1 MNDMTAPHFESPP
14 PFFDEAG
21 QVVGIEQDTANDT
34 MESLGL
40 KDIFTLS
47 ETALQLDNWI
57 IDGLVE
63 HGDQVLLAGAPKTG
77 KSLLASQIAL
87 AAASS
92 GSAIGWRA
100 PRRQKVLYINLEI
113 KEKWLARRVNR
124 QIGKDDDDTRLQ
136 YSNFYSYSLPS
147 GLDIMTDRDMSA
159 LRRRINLLEPDLIIF
174 DVFSR
179 LHNENEVEPK
189 AMKNVL
195 LRFRDLSLGAAHI
208 IVIHTR
214 KQDKG
219 GGPQLASDIK
229 GSVAIF
235 GECDAAMVLSKYT
248 EPGTVNS
255 RISLHVEARNVA
267 GAFKNLQFDVP
278 TLTFVDENAHVPV
291 IVVAP
296 KPVVEVANEKWY

>member
-1 MNDMTAPHFESPP
+1 MNDMTVTAPYFESPL

-21 QVVGIEQDTANDT
+21 QVVDIEQDTANDT

-40 KDIFTLS
+40 KDIFSLS
-47 ETALQLDNWI
+47 ETALQLDHWI
-57 IDGLVE
+57 IDGLIE
-63 HGDQVLLAGAPKTG
+63 RGDQVLLAGAPKTG

-87 AAASS
+87 AAS
-92 GSAIGWRA
+92 GAGSVIGWRA
-100 PRRQKVLYINLEI
+100 PIRQKVLYVNLEI

-124 QIGKDDDDTRLQ
+124 QIGKDDDNTRLQ
-136 YSNFYSYSLPS
+136 YMNFYSYSLSS
-147 GLDIMTDRDMSA
+147 GLDIMTERDMSA
-159 LRRRINLLEPDLIIF
+159 LARRIKLLSPDLIVF

-195 LRFRDLSLGAAHI
+195 LKFRDLANGAAHI

-235 GECDAAMVLSKYT
+235 GECDAAIVLSKYI
-248 EPGTVNS
+248 EPGAVNS
-255 RISLHVEARNVA
+255 KISLHVEARNVA
-267 GAFKNLQFDVP
+267 GAFKNLEFDVP
-278 TLTFVDENAHVPV
+278 TLTFIDEKNVTVPV
-291 IVVAP
+291 VVAS
-296 KPVVEVANEKWY
+296 VEVVNEKW